1 MICQISKIIGRW
13 LRIGCKFAYAEQAV
27 PNGLAQAFVI
37 GEEFIGGDNVALV
50 LGDNIFYG
58 SGLSKL
64 LQANATQT
72 VE

>member
-1 MICQISKIIGRW
+1 MLNKLCQI
-13 LRIGCKFAYAEQAV
+13 V
-27 PNGLAQAFVI
+27 QAFVI
-37 GEEFIGGDNVALV
+37 GEEFIGEDNVALV